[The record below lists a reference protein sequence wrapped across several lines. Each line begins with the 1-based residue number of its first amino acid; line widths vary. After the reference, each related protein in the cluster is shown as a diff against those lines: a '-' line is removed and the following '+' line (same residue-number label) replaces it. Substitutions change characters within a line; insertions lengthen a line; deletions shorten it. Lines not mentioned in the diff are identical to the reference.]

1 MAVRWPRLC
10 RGPQLGV
17 IVAEGTCG
25 GELMRYVLL
34 TFLRR
39 MLGQRLK
46 HVASSQLG
54 SIFRMRRL
62 NQSIKNLRSHSAVI
76 ANINGKPTLI
86 LFTNFP
92 ANLKAT
98 LPGSKMRPSH
108 IKLLKERFNMDGQ
121 EAFRRGFANL
131 SIAADEVEPANT
143 N

>member
-1 MAVRWPRLC
+1 
-10 RGPQLGV
+10 
-17 IVAEGTCG
+17 
-25 GELMRYVLL
+25 
-34 TFLRR
+34 
-39 MLGQRLK
+39 
-46 HVASSQLG
+46 
-54 SIFRMRRL
+54 MRRL

-143 N
+143 D